1 MKEEFKQFI
10 KEEEARHNDSY
21 IHIQEQLYEQAR
33 RNSMHQKSDG
43 SDSESKSNNNNFNFN
58 QSGFPEEDKKNQE
71 YQSKV
76 I

>member
-33 RNSMHQKSDG
+33 RNSMHQ
-43 SDSESKSNNNNFNFN
+43 
-58 QSGFPEEDKKNQE
+58 
-71 YQSKV
+71 
-76 I
+76 

>member
-43 SDSESKSNNNNFNFN
+43 SDSESKSNNSNNNNNNNNNNFNFN
-58 QSGFPEEDKKNQE
+58 HGGFPEED
-71 YQSKV
+71 
-76 I
+76 